1 MNLHSFQ
8 TSRYNVH
15 DWVSDTPFSHFST
28 KKEVRQDVFNRFLIG
43 LPRRLEELRKI
54 VPTSIPMDYTYES
67 VRMMQEWFVP
77 FVYDAYLEGG
87 LVGYMSPEDFY
98 VWRKEHGYDD
108 LEYFNFLVHCI
119 HPSIRSLASDIAIY
133 LSEILRTTGGM
144 SDLYWTEGFGKL
156 DCAGAGFPCVF
167 SEKINNN
174 APFSAK
180 KKYGLLFLMF
190 HTTNSIIADTTKE
203 HFSTAAQ
210 VLTGKL
216 IVAYFDKNNSP
227 FDWQKFVEEK

>member
-1 MNLHSFQ
+1 MFQ
-8 TSRYNVH
+8 
-15 DWVSDTPFSHFST
+15 
-28 KKEVRQDVFNRFLIG
+28 RFLIG
-43 LPRRLEELRKI
+43 LPRRLEELRRI
-54 VPTSIPMDYTYES
+54 VPSSIPMDYTYES

-87 LVGYMSPEDFY
+87 LTHYMSPEDFY
-98 VWRKEHGYDD
+98 AWRKENGYAD

-167 SEKINNN
+167 SEKIGHK
-174 APFSAK
+174 PFSSNK
-180 KKYGLLFLMF
+180 KFNLTFLMLN
-190 HTTNSIIADTTKE
+190 TTNIILAENGNTFFNDKAVGALTAKLEIAYTNEKE
-203 HFSTAAQ
+203 C
-210 VLTGKL
+210 
-216 IVAYFDKNNSP
+216 P